1 MLGNFIIFDL
11 ETTGLPIKRNAPIN
25 DLNNWPRIVQFAFG
39 IYKSNGECIEEY
51 DYVIK
56 PDNFTIPENSTKI
69 HKITNEY
76 AIDHGYEIK
85 YVLEYFLEKLKN
97 IDYLVAH
104 NLKFD
109 KKILETELYRN
120 NFDFNLQ
127 KYNLK
132 DICTMETSTNFCKL
146 EPFRYNTYKW
156 PRLEELH
163 KKLFDEKV
171 DGFHNALVD
180 IQVCKKCLFKLIEL
194 NIIELS

>member
-1 MLGNFIIFDL
+1 MLGNFIIFDV

-25 DLNNWPRIVQFAFG
+25 DLNNWPRIVQLAFG

-69 HKITNEY
+69 HKITNEF
-76 AIDHGYEIK
+76 AKDNGYEIK
-85 YVLEYFLEKLKN
+85 YVLNIFLEKLKN

-171 DGFHNALVD
+171 DGFHNALID

>member
-1 MLGNFIIFDL
+1 MLGNFIIFDV

-69 HKITNEY
+69 HKITNEF
-76 AIDHGYEIK
+76 ARDNGYEIK
-85 YVLEYFLEKLKN
+85 YVLNIFLEKLKN

-127 KYNLK
+127 NYNLK